1 MAGDGIPRDI
11 FRVPRRSGNGYHHG
25 MSDTR
30 PVRNVALIGFMGVG
44 KSTVGSMVAGLL
56 DFELV
61 DTDRILEERSGR
73 RISDI
78 FAKDGE
84 ATFRRMESDLVREFE
99 GAERKVISTGG
110 GLPMT
115 PGNLESLRSHAYVVC
130 LWASVETIY
139 QRVRHQGHRPLLHT
153 PDPIATIRDLLQVR
167 GPVYRQADLLLGVD
181 YRSPNE
187 SARLIASAFRKIAG
201 QEPRHVDC

>member
-1 MAGDGIPRDI
+1 MAGDGIPWDT

-201 QEPRHVDC
+201 QEPRHVDR

>member
-1 MAGDGIPRDI
+1 MAGDGIHQDT

-61 DTDRILEERSGR
+61 DTDRIVEERSGR

-84 ATFRRMESDLVREFE
+84 ATFRRMESDLVRELE

>member
-1 MAGDGIPRDI
+1 
-11 FRVPRRSGNGYHHG
+11 

-30 PVRNVALIGFMGVG
+30 PLRNVALIGFMGVG

-56 DFELV
+56 DFGLV

-84 ATFRRMESDLVREFE
+84 ATFRRMESDLVRELE
-99 GAERKVISTGG
+99 GVERKVISTGG

-130 LWASVETIY
+130 LWASVETVY

>member
-1 MAGDGIPRDI
+1 M
-11 FRVPRRSGNGYHHG
+11 
-25 MSDTR
+25 
-30 PVRNVALIGFMGVG
+30 ALIGFMGVG
-44 KSTVGSMVAGLL
+44 KSTVGSIVAGILG
-56 DFELV
+56 FELV

-73 RISDI
+73 RIADI
-78 FAKDGE
+78 FAKEGE
-84 ATFRRMESDLVREFE
+84 AAFRKMESDLVREVE

-115 PGNLESLRSHAYVVC
+115 PGNLESLRSHAYLVC

-139 QRVRHQGHRPLLHT
+139 QRVKHQGHRPLLNT
-153 PDPIATIRDLLQVR
+153 PDPIATIRDLLQIR

-187 SARLIASAFRKIAG
+187 SARLIASAFRQVAS
-201 QEPRHVDC
+201 QESRHVDR

>member
-1 MAGDGIPRDI
+1 MAGDGFPRDT

-153 PDPIATIRDLLQVR
+153 PDPITTIRDLLQVR

-201 QEPRHVDC
+201 QEPRHVDR

>member
-1 MAGDGIPRDI
+1 
-11 FRVPRRSGNGYHHG
+11 

-44 KSTVGSMVAGLL
+44 KSTVGSMVAGIL

-61 DTDRILEERSGR
+61 DTDRVLEERSGR

-78 FAKDGE
+78 FAKEGE
-84 ATFRRMESDLVREFE
+84 AVFRKMESDLVRELE
-99 GAERKVISTGG
+99 QTERKVISTGG

-115 PGNLESLRSHAYVVC
+115 PGNLESLRIHAYVVC

-139 QRVRHQGHRPLLHT
+139 QRVRHQAHRPLLNT
-153 PDPIATIRDLLQVR
+153 PDPTATIRDLLQIR

-187 SARLIASAFRKIAG
+187 SARLIASAFRQVSA
-201 QEPRHVDC
+201 QTPRNVDP

>member
-1 MAGDGIPRDI
+1 MAGDGIPWDT

-84 ATFRRMESDLVREFE
+84 ATFRRMELDLVREFE

-139 QRVRHQGHRPLLHT
+139 QRVRNQGHRPLLHT
-153 PDPIATIRDLLQVR
+153 PDPITTIRDLLQVR

-201 QEPRHVDC
+201 QEPRHVDR

>member
-1 MAGDGIPRDI
+1 MAGDGIPWDT

>member
-1 MAGDGIPRDI
+1 MDNCRDT
-11 FRVPRRSGNGYHHG
+11 FQVPWRSGNGYHHG

-44 KSTVGSMVAGLL
+44 KSTVGSMVAGIL
-56 DFELV
+56 DFEIV

-73 RISDI
+73 RIADI
-78 FAKDGE
+78 FAKEGE
-84 ATFRRMESDLVREFE
+84 ATFRRMESDLVRELE
-99 GAERKVISTGG
+99 RVERKVISTGG

-139 QRVRHQGHRPLLHT
+139 QRVRHQAHRPLLNT
-153 PDPIATIRDLLQVR
+153 PDPTSTIRDLLQIR

-187 SARLIASAFRKIAG
+187 SARLIASAFRQISG
-201 QEPRHVDC
+201 QDSRHVDR